1 MGDVV
6 GVEDEDED
14 NIEDDD
20 IDRDDNDKDA
30 DDASLGMTAN
40 DDNKWNDCEC
50 VADDAD
56 SEVVDVIKNDNN
68 VDDDKC
74 GVDDGDN
81 NIDWRELLVSMDVSD
96 ILVPEERET
105 KWER

>member
-1 MGDVV
+1 M
-6 GVEDEDED
+6 
-14 NIEDDD
+14 
-20 IDRDDNDKDA
+20 
-30 DDASLGMTAN
+30 
-40 DDNKWNDCEC
+40 
-50 VADDAD
+50 
-56 SEVVDVIKNDNN
+56 IKNDNN

-96 ILVPEERET
+96 ILIPEERET